1 MVSQATTESQTP
13 QEYAAP
19 STIEEALRSI
29 ADGDATILAGGTDL
43 MLQTKPGGRLP
54 YRRKLVNIRRIAGLR
69 GVGEKDGRISIGA
82 LVTITD
88 IANNELLK
96 TAAPVLPQ
104 TADCF
109 ASGQIRNMGT
119 VGGNICNAS
128 PAGDMIVPLLV
139 LDAEVELSAWAK
151 GAVATRLVPLS
162 KFFTGPGRTV
172 KQPNEL
178 LTRIVF
184 ARPDK
189 KYSVGYIKSGP
200 RPALEI
206 STVSAALS
214 AIRDNDKLSSVRIA
228 LGAVGPTVLR
238 AVKAEAYLEGKTVN
252 AQVVAETAR
261 LAAED
266 ASPIDDVRATAW
278 YRRHLIQVYVKRLLE
293 NDSQG

>member
-1 MVSQATTESQTP
+1 MSQVPKESAP
-13 QEYAAP
+13 LEGYAAP
-19 STIEEALRSI
+19 STVEEALRLI

-54 YRRKLVNIRRIAGLR
+54 YRRKLVNIRRISELR
-69 GVGEKDGRISIGA
+69 GVSEKDGRMSIGA
-82 LVTITD
+82 LTTITD
-88 IANNELLK
+88 IDNNDLLN
-96 TAAPVLPQ
+96 TVTPVLPQ
-104 TADCF
+104 TANCF
-109 ASGQIRNMGT
+109 ASSQIRNAGT

-139 LDAEVELSAWAK
+139 LDAEVELSAWTN
-151 GAVATRLVPLS
+151 GAVTTRLVSLD
-162 KFFTGPGRTV
+162 KFFTGPGRTI

-189 KYSVGYIKSGP
+189 KLFAGYIKSGP

-214 AIRDNDKLSSVRIA
+214 AIRDNGKLSRVRIA
-228 LGAVGPTVLR
+228 LGAVGPMVLR
-238 AVKAEAYLEGKTVN
+238 AVKAEAYLEGKTVT
-252 AQVVAETAR
+252 AQVAAEAAR

-278 YRRHLIQVYVKRLLE
+278 YRRHLIQVYIKRLLE